1 MAAADMLAA
10 GAVASWESVGG
21 AARSLLG
28 GAGAS
33 KGPETHPFTSLT
45 DHADAF
51 SSVNVVV
58 CFSLLAYYIYEWLVN
73 KSCGWE
79 VVYICFV
86 DGISTWRTSRKF
98 ETEGSRQTYYYPLTD
113 SD

>member
-1 MAAADMLAA
+1 ML
-10 GAVASWESVGG
+10 SEDVGG
-21 AARSLLG
+21 GDSAFFRGGRALLG
-28 GAGAS
+28 GAAS
-33 KGPETHPFTSLT
+33 QGPETHPFTSLT

-86 DGISTWRTSRKF
+86 DGISTWRTSGKF
-98 ETEGSRQTYYYPLTD
+98 EIEGSRQTWYPLTD